1 MVPIRPLGLK
11 VDDMSIVRFAALVR
25 ELVDGLPE
33 LDAIV
38 AKVDRC
44 HAAGFGEEQERPRR
58 EALRIAKSKG
68 AGGRMKQ
75 LKLSLRE

>member
-44 HAAGFGEEQERPRR
+44 HAAGFGEQERPRR